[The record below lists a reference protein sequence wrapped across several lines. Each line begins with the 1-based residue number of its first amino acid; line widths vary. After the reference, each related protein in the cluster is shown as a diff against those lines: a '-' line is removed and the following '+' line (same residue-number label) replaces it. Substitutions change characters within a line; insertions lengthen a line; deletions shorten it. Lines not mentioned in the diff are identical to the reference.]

1 MTPTKFVPFELER
14 WQSTWEN
21 RVRFNLSESGVHPLS
36 IQELLGLA
44 GASAMPLLE
53 VRLGYS
59 QSNGTDLLRER
70 IAALYP
76 GVSPDQVLVTTG
88 SAEANF
94 VTCWR
99 LIEPGDKVAVMQPN
113 YQQSWGLAQNFGAQV
128 RPFQLHEKE
137 GWEPYAEEI
146 RSAIAPGTKL
156 VVVTNPHNPT
166 GHILSDASRKAILDR
181 CAEVGAWLLAD
192 EVYQGAERAGAGVG
206 RTTASFWGAYD
217 KVIVVNGLSKAYGLP
232 GLRIGWIVAPPAF
245 TQETWARHDYT
256 TIGPSGPSD
265 HLAAVALDPRVR
277 EKLIDRTRRI
287 LNANYPVMEAWLK
300 GFGDTFTWHAPQA
313 GAICWA
319 RYKQSIPAAEIVEK
333 VRAQHSVLLVPGD
346 HFGMPAFLRFGFG
359 GELQHLQEALAETE
373 RALRRL
379 FTD

>member
-1 MTPTKFVPFELER
+1 MTFTKFVPFELER

-21 RVRFNLSESGVHPLS
+21 RVRFNISESGVHPLS

-44 GASAMPLLE
+44 GESAVPLLN

-76 GVSPDQVLVTTG
+76 GASPDQVLVTTG
-88 SAEANF
+88 SSEANF

-99 LIEPGDKVAVMQPN
+99 LLEPGGGDKVAVMMPN
-113 YQQSWGLAQNFGAQV
+113 YLQTWGLAQNFGAQV

-146 RSAIAPGTKL
+146 RTAIAPGTKL

-166 GHILSDASRKAILDR
+166 GHILTEASRTVILER
-181 CAEVGAWLLAD
+181 AAEVGAWILAD
-192 EVYQGAERAGAGVG
+192 EVYQGAERDGK
-206 RTTASFWGAYD
+206 TTPSFWESGYD
-217 KVIVVNGLSKAYGLP
+217 KLVVVNGLSKAYGLP
-232 GLRIGWIVAPPAF
+232 GLRIGWIVSRPGFVEEAW
-245 TQETWARHDYT
+245 TRHDYT
-256 TIGPSGPSD
+256 TIGPSGASD
-265 HLAAVALDPRVR
+265 HLATVALDPRVR

-300 GFGDTFTWHAPQA
+300 SFGDTFSWHPPQA

-319 RYKQSIPAAEIVEK
+319 RYRQSIPASEVVQKI
-333 VRAQHSVLLVPGD
+333 RAQHSVLLVSGD
-346 HFGMPAFLRFGFG
+346 QFGMPGFLRFGFG
-359 GELQHLQEALAETE
+359 GELQHFQEALAETE
-373 RALRRL
+373 RGLRRL

>member
-1 MTPTKFVPFELER
+1 MTPTPTKFVPFELER

-70 IAALYP
+70 IAALYR

-88 SAEANF
+88 SSEANF

-113 YQQSWGLAQNFGAQV
+113 YQQTWGLAQNFGAQV

-146 RSAIAPGTKL
+146 RTAIAPGTKL

-166 GHILSDASRKAILDR
+166 GHVLSDASRKVILDR
-181 CAEVGAWLLAD
+181 VAEVGAWLLAD
-192 EVYQGAERAGAGVG
+192 EVYTGAERGGK
-206 RTTASFWGAYD
+206 TTPSFWGAYD
-217 KVIVVNGLSKAYGLP
+217 KVVVVNGLSKAYGLP
-232 GLRIGWIVAPPAF
+232 GLRIGWIVAPPAL
-245 TQETWARHDYT
+245 TQETWSRHDYT
-256 TIGPSGPSD
+256 TIGPSGASD
-265 HLAAVALDPRVR
+265 HLAVVALEPRVR
-277 EKLIDRTRRI
+277 DKLIERTRRI
-287 LNANYPVMEAWLK
+287 LNTNYPVMEAWLK
-300 GFGDTFTWHAPQA
+300 AFGDTFTWHAPQA

-319 RYKQSIPAAEIVEK
+319 RYRQAIPAAEIVEK

-346 HFGMPAFLRFGFG
+346 HFGMPSFLRFGFG
-359 GELQHLQEALAETE
+359 GDLQHFEEALAETE

>member
-1 MTPTKFVPFELER
+1 MTSTKFVPFELER

-21 RVRFNLSESGVHPLS
+21 RVRYNLSESGVHPLT

-76 GVSPDQVLVTTG
+76 GASPDQVLVTTG

-94 VTCWR
+94 VVCWR
-99 LIEPGDKVAVMQPN
+99 LLEPGDKAAVMMPN
-113 YQQSWGLAQNFGAQV
+113 YFQTFGMAQNLGAEP
-128 RPFQLHEKE
+128 RPIPLHEKE

-166 GHILSDASRKAILDR
+166 GHVLSDANRNAIVDR
-181 CAEVGAWLLAD
+181 AAEVGAWVLAD
-192 EVYQGAERAGAGVG
+192 EVYQGAERGGK
-206 RTTASFWGAYD
+206 TTPSFWGSGYD

-232 GLRIGWIVAPPAF
+232 GLRIGWIVAPARF
-245 TQETWARHDYT
+245 AEEAWARHDYT
-256 TIGPSGPSD
+256 TIGPSGATD

-277 EKLIDRTRRI
+277 EKIIERTRRI
-287 LNANYPVMEAWLK
+287 LTANYPVMEAWLK
-300 GFGDTFTWHAPQA
+300 TFGDTFSWVPPQA
-313 GAICWA
+313 GAICWS
-319 RYKQSIPAAEIVEK
+319 RIKQGPSAGDIVEK
-333 VRAQHSVLLVPGD
+333 LRAQHSVLLCPGE
-346 HFGMPAFLRFGFG
+346 HFGMPGFIRFGYG
-359 GELQHLQEALAETE
+359 GELQHFQEALAETE
-373 RALRRL
+373 RGLRRL